1 MCSSHLI
8 GDVGVLKMC
17 NSVDAAS
24 GTCEVKYRNYK
35 HIGLAKRTK
44 SKGAGWHLAPSAF
57 NLVSNESLPQ
67 KDLCK
72 IIYICQITS

>member
-57 NLVSNESLPQ
+57 NLVGIAGILDKAFTSSL
-67 KDLCK
+67 LS
-72 IIYICQITS
+72 IIGQ